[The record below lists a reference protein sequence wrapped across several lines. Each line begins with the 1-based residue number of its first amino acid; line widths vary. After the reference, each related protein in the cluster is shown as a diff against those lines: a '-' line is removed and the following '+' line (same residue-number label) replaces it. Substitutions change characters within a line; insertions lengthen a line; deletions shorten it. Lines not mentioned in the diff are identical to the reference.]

1 MQPAG
6 WTKKRKSSVG
16 FLKKKKRMVAV
27 CRNLP
32 SCPNLSCFLE
42 LLVNKHHMAFTY
54 CCYQVNISFRKQIVE
69 FVFEFLCV
77 SHINSTHLNS
87 KVEFLF
93 YFFLFNQLQPK
104 PVQPKK
110 KTSQLLASTQTMWM
124 QGFPYATLLC
134 SACGDSPPPLPL
146 QNAQIS
152 TAVIG
157 WRCWLMAG
165 FPSGPFD
172 RRQALDRLLL
182 NKQRF
187 DRHLLPLCNQM
198 VFAVNDIVKFGYTGD
213 CINMCLLSK

>member
-110 KTSQLLASTQTMWM
+110 KNLTAPCINSNDVDAGISLCHTIMFCLWGLPPPITPTECTNQHCSHWLKVLIDGWFSIWTVWQKTSTRPASVEQTEIWQASTTFM
-124 QGFPYATLLC
+124 
-134 SACGDSPPPLPL
+134 
-146 QNAQIS
+146 
-152 TAVIG
+152 
-157 WRCWLMAG
+157 
-165 FPSGPFD
+165 
-172 RRQALDRLLL
+172 
-182 NKQRF
+182 
-187 DRHLLPLCNQM
+187 
-198 VFAVNDIVKFGYTGD
+198 
-213 CINMCLLSK
+213 